1 MIVGLVGRIAFG
13 QPIQNSGAID
23 MIGLRTLLFMFIV
36 TMAPV
41 SALAQATLDWRS
53 WSQAEFASAKSQNK
67 LVLLDLK
74 AVWCHWCHVMDTV
87 TYKDPEVVR
96 LLNTHFVVIRADQDA
111 NPDLSSRYGDW
122 GWPATILFTADGGEL
137 AKIRGYRDPEQMA
150 SILTAFIKEPT
161 PGPSVEIALPVI
173 PATQSFLAKE
183 QRTRILST
191 LQEVYDK
198 TYGGWGG
205 DQKFIHTDAMDFALT
220 QAAGGDAEA
229 NQSVRQT
236 LDAAL
241 ALMDK
246 EWGGLFQYSDQPD
259 WRSPHYE
266 KIMWYQAQG
275 LRQYAQAYGLLGDS
289 RYRDAARAIAGY
301 LNNHLKSPDGAFFTS
316 QDADFSPALHGKEF
330 YALSDSA
337 RRKLGEPPIDRNIYS
352 RENGWAITGL
362 AAFSDMTGDQAALE
376 QAITAARWIITNR
389 SIAGGGFTHGA
400 KDRAGPYLG
409 DTLAMGEAFL
419 ALYGSTGDRTWLER
433 AMAAGD
439 FIAARFK
446 ARIGFSPAQSPELD
460 TGAFLVPAL
469 NVEEQGQ
476 VARFFNLL
484 HRYAGKERFGD
495 LADHAMRYL
504 ASDHVTGMPRLLA
517 GVLLADEQLAIEPM
531 HVTVVGH
538 RDDPKA
544 ADLHRSAR
552 AIAEFYRRID
562 WWDTREGPM
571 INTDVQYPELDEA
584 AAFACSAQLCS
595 RPAFS
600 GQELAQVLS
609 EMAALRVTERR

>member
-1 MIVGLVGRIAFG
+1 
-13 QPIQNSGAID
+13 
-23 MIGLRTLLFMFIV
+23 
-36 TMAPV
+36 
-41 SALAQATLDWRS
+41 
-53 WSQAEFASAKSQNK
+53 
-67 LVLLDLK
+67 
-74 AVWCHWCHVMDTV
+74 
-87 TYKDPEVVR
+87 
-96 LLNTHFVVIRADQDA
+96 
-111 NPDLSSRYGDW
+111 LSSRYGDW

-161 PGPSVEIALPVI
+161 PGPSVEIPLPII
-173 PATQSFLAKE
+173 PAAQSFLGKD
-183 QRTRILST
+183 QRDRILST
-191 LQEVYDK
+191 VRDAYDK
-198 TYGGWGG
+198 SYGGWGG
-205 DQKFIHTDAMDFALT
+205 DQKFIHTDAMDLALA
-220 QAAGGDAEA
+220 QAASGDAQA
-229 NQSVRQT
+229 KQMVRQT

-259 WRSPHYE
+259 WLSPHYE

-275 LRQYAQAYGLLGDS
+275 LRQYAQAYGLFGDS
-289 RYRDAARAIAGY
+289 RYRDAAGAIAGY
-301 LNNHLKSPDGAFFTS
+301 LTGRLRSPDGAFFTS
-316 QDADFSPALHGKEF
+316 QDADFSPAMHGKEF

-337 RRKLGEPPIDRNIYS
+337 RRKLGEPPIDRNIYA

-362 AAFSDMTGDQAALE
+362 TAFSDMTGDQAALD
-376 QAITAARWIITNR
+376 QAIVAARWIIANR
-389 SIAGGGFTHGA
+389 SIAGGGFTHGD

-419 ALYGSTGDRTWLER
+419 ALYASTGDRAWLEQ

-439 FIAARFK
+439 FIAAHFK
-446 ARIGFSPAQSPELD
+446 AKIGFNTAQSPELD
-460 TGAFLVPAL
+460 SGALLAPAL

-484 HRYAGKERFGD
+484 HRYAGKDKFGE

-517 GVLLADEQLAIEPM
+517 GVLLADGQLAIEPM
-531 HVTVVGH
+531 HVTIVGH

-544 ADLHRSAR
+544 VVLHNSAR
-552 AIAEFYRRID
+552 AIADVYRRID

-571 INTDVQYPELDEA
+571 INADVQYPELDEA

-600 GQELAQVLS
+600 AQELSQVLI
-609 EMAALRVTERR
+609 EMAALRVVERK